1 MTTNTSKF
9 TGVQPAEN
17 SSATPEQPVTKPAK
31 TLKGMFAALIAS
43 FVALLGLS
51 SPVSAAYSASQ
62 SPVALSNL
70 TDQVPDVIAMNGD
83 IFIWALNLVVD
94 HPLLF
99 VMFMLSVM
107 LIVFGAITGLFRRGK
122 KRGR

>member
-1 MTTNTSKF
+1 MTTNTRKF
-9 TGVQPAEN
+9 TGVQPAEI
-17 SSATPEQPVTKPAK
+17 SSATPEQPVTKSAK
-31 TLKGMFAALIAS
+31 TLRGMFAAIIAS
-43 FVALLGLS
+43 FVAILGLS
-51 SPVSAAYSASQ
+51 TPVSAYTANQ
-62 SPVALSNL
+62 SPVAMSAL
-70 TDQVPDVIAMNGD
+70 TDQVPDVLTMNGD
-83 IFIWALNLVVD
+83 IFIWALNLVVT